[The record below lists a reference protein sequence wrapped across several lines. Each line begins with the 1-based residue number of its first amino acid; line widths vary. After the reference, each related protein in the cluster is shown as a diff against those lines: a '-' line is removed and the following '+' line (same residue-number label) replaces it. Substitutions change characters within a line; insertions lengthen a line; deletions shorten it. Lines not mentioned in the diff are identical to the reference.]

1 MELDGRASSGLNGT
15 PAALTAAPDAAG
27 VLGPRLGHSFRDPE
41 RLRQALTHRSF
52 TNENPGSPDNER
64 LALLGDAVLALV
76 VAERLL
82 AAAPDE
88 PVGVLTPRRAALVSG
103 ENLARWATTLD
114 LGAHL
119 RLGRGEEQMGG
130 RAKESV
136 LATALEAVV
145 SVIYLEAGLEAARA
159 TVARLAVW

>member
-1 MELDGRASSGLNGT
+1 
-15 PAALTAAPDAAG
+15 LTVAPDPREA
-27 VLGPRLGHSFRDPE
+27 LGGRLGHAFRDPVL
-41 RLRQALTHRSF
+41 LREALTHRSF
-52 TNENPGSPDNER
+52 AHEHPGGRDNER

-76 VAERLL
+76 VAEHLL
-82 AAAPDE
+82 AAAPDD

-103 ENLARWATTLD
+103 ENLARWAAAFE

-136 LATALEAVV
+136 LATALEAVLG
-145 SVIYLEAGLEAARA
+145 VIYVEGGLDACRRA
-159 TVARLAVW
+159 IGALAVW

>member
-1 MELDGRASSGLNGT
+1 
-15 PAALTAAPDAAG
+15 LTAGLDPAG
-27 VLGPRLGHSFRDPE
+27 VLGPRLGHAFRDPE
-41 RLRQALTHRSF
+41 LLRESLTHRSF
-52 TNENPGSPDNER
+52 ANENPGSPDNER
-64 LALLGDAVLALV
+64 LAFLGDAVLALV

-82 AAAPDE
+82 AAARDE

-103 ENLARWATTLD
+103 ENLARWAAALE

-145 SVIYLEAGLEAARA
+145 GVIYLDAGLDAARA
-159 TVARLAVW
+159 AVARLAVW